1 MEGINKNNRRKPL
14 NVAKIVNKALDDI
27 QAEPCMICGYKFIC
41 GVKNKRLCKV
51 NKVLRQKL
59 MNVERMEEK

>member
-51 NKVLRQKL
+51 NKVLR
-59 MNVERMEEK
+59 